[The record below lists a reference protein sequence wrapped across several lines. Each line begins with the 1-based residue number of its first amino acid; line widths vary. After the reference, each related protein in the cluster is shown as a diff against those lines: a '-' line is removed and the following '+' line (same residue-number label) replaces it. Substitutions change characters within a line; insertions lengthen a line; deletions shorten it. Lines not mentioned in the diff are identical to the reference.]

1 MHLWCNSDSIAQLN
15 AKIIGKPV
23 AEHLGLTPILS
34 ERRDRDPANQLKVS
48 LFLHQGGKDAM
59 CTGGEGN
66 AAPGYVHQKQGQCA
80 PETGPH
86 WRMEEGK
93 CWCTITCTID
103 IRAKDTSGRLA
114 MLHLVTILKWVQG
127 FFECRKI
134 KLVRVC
140 LSFQMR

>member
-59 CTGGEGN
+59 CTGGGGVTLHQVMCTKN
-66 AAPGYVHQKQGQCA
+66 RASVLQKQGHI
-80 PETGPH
+80 GG
-86 WRMEEGK
+86 WRRGNVG
-93 CWCTITCTID
+93 
-103 IRAKDTSGRLA
+103 A
-114 MLHLVTILKWVQG
+114 Q
-127 FFECRKI
+127 
-134 KLVRVC
+134 
-140 LSFQMR
+140 